1 MMKIAIIGAAGWI
14 GNAVLQEAKIR
25 GHEIIALVR
34 HPEKITDTD
43 IEVRQFDITK
53 QQNSLADAVAGA
65 DIVVS
70 AVSGRHDGDHSIFK
84 KAATRYLSELTQT
97 QASRLIWVGG
107 AGSLQVAPGI
117 TLVSTP
123 NFPEEY
129 KAESIAMG
137 DALEVFLNTNSKLNW
152 TFISPAAELFPGEKQ
167 ASYRIG
173 KDQLLV
179 DKQGNSKISGAD
191 YAFALLDELEQGLYP
206 KQRIAVAY

>member
-1 MMKIAIIGAAGWI
+1 MKIAIVGAAGWI
-14 GNAVLQEAKIR
+14 GNEVLQEAKYR
-25 GHEIIALVR
+25 GHEVIALVR
-34 HPEKITDTD
+34 NTEKITDTD
-43 IEVRQFDITK
+43 VEVRQFDITN

-65 DIVVS
+65 DLVVS

-84 KAATRYLSELTQT
+84 RAAARYLTELPETQT
-97 QASRLIWVGG
+97 NRLIWVGG
-107 AGSLQVAPGI
+107 AGSLEVAPGI
-117 TLVSTP
+117 RLVSTP

-129 KAESIAMG
+129 KAESIGMG
-137 DALEVFLNTNSKLNW
+137 DALELFLNTNSQLNW

-179 DKQGNSKISGAD
+179 DEQGNSQISGAD
-191 YAFALLDELEQGLYP
+191 YAFALMDELEQGLYP